1 MAGNGKR
8 TEHIGRIIL
17 ANFLEYSLQKFII
30 FIKAVEELPLYSK
43 LADEGVIVC
52 KPLLSTKIIE
62 KEQCYGSET

>member
-17 ANFLEYSLQKFII
+17 ANFLEYSLQKFIN
-30 FIKAVEELPLYSK
+30 FIQAVEELPLYSK

-52 KPLLSTKIIE
+52 KPL
-62 KEQCYGSET
+62 